1 MYTPKC
7 DSAAF
12 FVEGLRCER
21 TCSFQRSANS
31 STLATREGRYFL
43 SQVIPYQ
50 DTDLEKL
57 YVFLRHLGSKL
68 PRRKG
73 GPSYQFDDDVR
84 LEHYRLQKISE
95 GWSISLR
102 EGKASPLDGPSE
114 VGSGLVREER
124 AALSQLIYLLNE
136 RFGTQFNE
144 ADQLFFDQIVE
155 AAIADDGLK
164 QAAAVNPADKFELVF
179 KNLLEAL
186 FIERMDQNEDIFV
199 RFMNDPTFQKLVTA
213 WLSTEAY
220 NKLRRKA

>member
-1 MYTPKC
+1 MNAALDPAVSRF
-7 DSAAF
+7 SARQQENADEAELWRGKLQAF
-12 FVEGLRCER
+12 RNLY
-21 TCSFQRSANS
+21 N
-31 STLATREGRYFL
+31 FL

-84 LEHYRLQKISE
+84 LEYYRLQKISE
-95 GWSISLR
+95 GSISLR

-124 AALSQLIYLLNE
+124 VALSQLIYFLNE

-155 AAIADDGLK
+155 AAIADEGLK
-164 QAAAVNPADKFELVF
+164 QAAGVNPADKFELVF

-186 FIERMDQNEDIFV
+186 FVERMDQNEDIFV
-199 RFMNDPTFQKLVTA
+199 RFMNDPAFQKLVTA
-213 WLSTEAY
+213 WLSSEAY
-220 NKLRRKA
+220 KKLRPQI